1 MIVDNTDANHIQFSF
16 SVLNFYFMPTLVSAG
31 VIAGIIL
38 GTIFGF
44 LFSIV
49 LPITICFIIGCYTWR
64 SKKSQT
70 RITSLVAAVIYCP
83 VSEYP
88 VEHYYPAGANF
99 PVGRTSVTINYP
111 VSEHPQLA
119 LHGTQISYNP
129 QVDSSSNVLY
139 PKPQVGLNIYQ
150 FIINIMITRIIKTFS
165 IKMKEDVG
173 TSKPKKHANKVGRL
187 T

>member
-1 MIVDNTDANHIQFSF
+1 MHTKTVTKEFLKLLNWTVLIVDNTDANHILIFFFCIKLYSI
-16 SVLNFYFMPTLVSAG
+16 PTLVSAG

-38 GTIFGF
+38 GTIFVF
-44 LFSIV
+44 LFSIF

-70 RITSLVAAVIYCP
+70 RITSVVAAVTYWP

-88 VEHYYPAGANF
+88 VEQYYPAGANF
-99 PVGRTSVTINYP
+99 PVGKPSMIICP

-119 LHGTQISYNP
+119 LHATQISYNP

-139 PKPQVGLNIYQ
+139 PKPQVALNIYQ
-150 FIINIMITRIIKTFS
+150 FIINIMIIIFVF
-165 IKMKEDVG
+165 M
-173 TSKPKKHANKVGRL
+173 L
-187 T
+187 